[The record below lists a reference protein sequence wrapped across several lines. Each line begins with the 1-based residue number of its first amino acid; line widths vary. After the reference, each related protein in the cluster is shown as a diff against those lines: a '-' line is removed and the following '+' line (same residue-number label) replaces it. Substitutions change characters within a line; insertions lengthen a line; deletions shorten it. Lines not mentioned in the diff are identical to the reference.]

1 MPKYEAPASLARSK
15 TARLETSHRPAMTTH
30 TQNAAPR
37 KADVMV
43 LGAGIVGVSIALHL
57 QERGKSVLLVDRR
70 EPGAETSHGNAGL
83 IERSSVIPY
92 AFPRDLKT
100 VLAYATNRAT
110 AVRYRPATL
119 LRMAPW
125 LARYWWHS
133 GRARLDAA
141 ARAMLPLIERCAT
154 EHARFT
160 GPAATGALMRE
171 GGWIEL
177 YRSRAAL
184 QEAASAAAELDGH
197 GLAYDVLDGDAL
209 AQREPHLRGGMAV
222 GGVHWRDPVTVS
234 DPGAVTRAY
243 AALFV
248 ARGGQFA
255 KGDALA
261 LRQDGAVWRLPA
273 EGGEHSASEV
283 VLALGPWSGDL
294 YTRFG
299 YRFPLAY
306 KRGYH
311 MHYEPASDALPRYP
325 LCEMQAGFML
335 TPMTRGIRLT
345 TGIELAERDAP
356 SDPGQ
361 LESAERVARRL
372 MPLGRRLDAEP
383 WRGARPCLPDM
394 LPVIGKA
401 PRHDGLWFAF
411 GHAHHGFT
419 LGPVTGRLV
428 ADLMTGVPSFTDAEP
443 YAPTRFA
450 QPR

>member
-1 MPKYEAPASLARSK
+1 
-15 TARLETSHRPAMTTH
+15 MTTRPQ
-30 TQNAAPR
+30 T
-37 KADVMV
+37 ADVIV
-43 LGAGIVGVSIALHL
+43 LGAGIIGVSIALHL
-57 QERGKSVLLVDRR
+57 QERGRNVLLVDRG

-100 VLAYATNRAT
+100 LLAYASNGAT

-133 GRARLDAA
+133 GGSRLDAA
-141 ARAMLPLIERCAT
+141 ARAMLPLIEACVT

-160 GPAATGALMRE
+160 VAAGTAALMRS

-177 YRSRAAL
+177 YRSSAAL
-184 QEAASAAAELDGH
+184 RDAAAAAAALESH
-197 GLAYDVLDGDAL
+197 GLAYDLLDRDALREREPDLHGDAV
-209 AQREPHLRGGMAV
+209 A

-248 ARGGQFA
+248 ARGGRLA
-255 KGDALA
+255 RGDALA
-261 LRQDGAVWRLPA
+261 LRRDGAAWQLPA
-273 EGGEHSASEV
+273 EGAVHQAPEV
-283 VLALGPWSGDL
+283 VVALGPWSGDL
-294 YTRFG
+294 YTRLG

-311 MHYEPASDALPRYP
+311 MHYEPASGALPRHP
-325 LCEMQAGFML
+325 LCEAQAGFVL
-335 TPMTRGIRLT
+335 TAMTAGIRLT

-356 SDPGQ
+356 SDPRQ
-361 LESAERVARRL
+361 LDAAERIARRL
-372 MPLGRRLDAEP
+372 MPLGRRLDPEP

-401 PRHDGLWFAF
+401 QRHDGLWFAF

-428 ADLMTGVPSFTDAEP
+428 ADLLTTGTSFISGEP
-443 YAPTRFA
+443 FRPGRF
-450 QPR
+450 